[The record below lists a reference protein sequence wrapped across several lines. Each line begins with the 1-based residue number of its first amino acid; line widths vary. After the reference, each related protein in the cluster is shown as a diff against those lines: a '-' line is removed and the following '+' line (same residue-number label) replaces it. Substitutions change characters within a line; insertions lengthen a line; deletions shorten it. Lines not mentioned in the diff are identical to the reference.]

1 MNKKV
6 DVGLHFLGGSGI
18 GRYGSSGLSDAT
30 VRPDGTMALLRNYQG
45 LGTLQ
50 FHPTPKLDIYF
61 NVGGEFTNRA
71 GYSKAGGAPSTDNEG
86 YGYPT
91 LNNSGCW
98 TETLPVTGPSTSSN
112 TGVPTGVGGSTGFI
126 PGPLG
131 NCTGD
136 IRRVIEGTVGFWYR
150 FYNGPRGRIQA
161 GAQYSN
167 YIRDAFSG
175 VGATGLPGGFGASG
189 EPHADENMIF
199 TSFRYY
205 LP

>member
-1 MNKKV
+1 MAKKV
-6 DVGLHFLGGSGI
+6 DIGLHFFGGSGI

-45 LGTLQ
+45 LGTIQL
-50 FHPTPKLDIYF
+50 HPTPKLDIYF
-61 NVGGEFTNRA
+61 NVGAEFTNRA
-71 GYSKAGGAPSTDNEG
+71 GFSKTGGAPNTDNEG

-126 PGPLG
+126 PGPLA

-136 IRRVIEGTVGFWYR
+136 IRRVVEGTVGFWYR
-150 FYNGPRGRIQA
+150 FYNGNRGRVQV

-167 YIRDAFSG
+167 YERQAFSG
-175 VGATGLPGGFGASG
+175 VGTSSGIGSSG